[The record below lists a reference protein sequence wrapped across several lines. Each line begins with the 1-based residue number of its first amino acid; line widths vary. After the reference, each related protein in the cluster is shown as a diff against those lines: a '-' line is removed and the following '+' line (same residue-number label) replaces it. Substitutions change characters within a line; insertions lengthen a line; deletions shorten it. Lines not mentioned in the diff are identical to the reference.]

1 MAKEKNKKDNVRIE
15 VRNIQDVQRRL
26 KRLGK
31 TARESRTAINKA
43 LRPAANMLARGI
55 QKAYKDEFKY
65 ETRVGNK
72 VVQLKRKAGRT
83 PTWKTIGII
92 TARKS
97 KQPGLFVGPIK
108 RKTTPITVKGKDSY
122 NLAAMQIKG
131 NKIPQKPR
139 LNVFAATATKMEEKI
154 YLQAESDLDKL
165 VEKMIRQAG
174 LR

>member
-1 MAKEKNKKDNVRIE
+1 MAANRTIRVQ
-15 VRNIQDVQRRL
+15 NIQDVQRSL
-26 KRLGK
+26 KKLGL
-31 TARESRTAINKA
+31 TAKQSRTAINKA
-43 LRPAANMLARGI
+43 LRPAANKLARGI
-55 QKAYKDEFKY
+55 QQAYKSEFNTYSGMKS
-65 ETRVGNK
+65 
-72 VVQLKRKAGRT
+72 GRT

-97 KQPGLFVGPIK
+97 REPGLFVGPIV

-131 NKIPQKPR
+131 NAIQKPR
-139 LNVFAATATKMEEKI
+139 PNVFEATAKKMDSKI

>member
-1 MAKEKNKKDNVRIE
+1 MAKEKNKKDNIRIE

-43 LRPAANMLARGI
+43 LRLAANMLARGI

-65 ETRVGNK
+65 ETRVGDK
-72 VVQLKRKAGRT
+72 VFKRKRKAGRT

-97 KQPGLFVGPIK
+97 REPGLFVGPIK

-131 NKIPQKPR
+131 NNIQKPR
-139 LNVFAATATKMEEKI
+139 PNVFDATATKMEEKI